1 MLNIEWTRVARQ
13 DLGEIVGFIANDNP
27 LAARKM
33 KVLIMEAVIPAA
45 RHPRIFRR
53 GRVDGTHEIP
63 CIPIISWFT
72 RCWKLT
78 SGCCGF
84 YIRADNILNIAAA
97 IDNAGFPLR
106 NPAWRR
112 VIGAFSTAAARWR

>member
-1 MLNIEWTRVARQ
+1 MLNIEWTRAARQ
-13 DLGEIVGFIANDNP
+13 DLAEIVGFIANDNP

-63 CIPIISWFT
+63 P
-72 RCWKLT
+72 T
-78 SGCCGF
+78 SPLSPGLPG
-84 YIRADNILNIAAA
+84 AGNSHPGV
-97 IDNAGFPLR
+97 AGFTYAPTISLILPLQSIM
-106 NPAWRR
+106 P
-112 VIGAFSTAAARWR
+112 GSY

>member
-1 MLNIEWTRVARQ
+1 
-13 DLGEIVGFIANDNP
+13 
-27 LAARKM
+27 
-33 KVLIMEAVIPAA
+33 MEAVIPAA

-63 CIPIISWFT
+63 CIPIISGLP
-72 RCWKLT
+72 CWKLT

-106 NPAWRR
+106 NPARAALLALFNSR
-112 VIGAFSTAAARWR
+112 SALAVTSAVAPESASTASHKPVSPSRLVIRKTPSAPMRW

>member
-1 MLNIEWTRVARQ
+1 MLNIEWARAARQ
-13 DLGEIVGFIANDNP
+13 DLAEIVGFIANDNP

-63 CIPIISWFT
+63 LHPHYHLLVYQVLETHIRVLRVLHT
-72 RCWKLT
+72 RRQ
-78 SGCCGF
+78 
-84 YIRADNILNIAAA
+84 Y
-97 IDNAGFPLR
+97 P
-106 NPAWRR
+106 
-112 VIGAFSTAAARWR
+112 